1 MNFQIVDQNNGNMVD
16 MFGTFM
22 EIGGV
27 FYTEN
32 QKAKAI
38 CKIADDNGVIHKVHL
53 HKGNGDL
60 PGVSFLQQRHAFS
73 ISTFQGNYQG
83 LPYKGYSGFWKSKN
97 KVNQQPQSIPPQP
110 TQAPQQTAGP
120 PKNNKQP
127 DWDAIA
133 EGKVRHG
140 LVCAYIQSPREFT
153 MATLGEIEDW
163 KTYIMTGHHPNN
175 VPQPDQSIQENPEIP
190 F

>member
-1 MNFQIVDQNNGNMVD
+1 MNFEIVRQNNGNLVA
-16 MFGTFM
+16 MFATVAELGT
-22 EIGGV
+22 
-27 FYTEN
+27 T
-32 QKAKAI
+32 K
-38 CKIADDNGVIHKVHL
+38 L
-53 HKGNGDL
+53 
-60 PGVSFLQQRHAFS
+60 S
-73 ISTFQGNYQG
+73 
-83 LPYKGYSGFWKSKN
+83 SKN
-97 KVNQQPQSIPPQP
+97 KPYQSVKLIDDNQEGHNMTIHQGNGSLLDATALGQRLAFNIQTYQGQQGLAYSGYWNKQINQQPQSVPPQP
-110 TQAPQQTAGP
+110 TQAPQQTTGP